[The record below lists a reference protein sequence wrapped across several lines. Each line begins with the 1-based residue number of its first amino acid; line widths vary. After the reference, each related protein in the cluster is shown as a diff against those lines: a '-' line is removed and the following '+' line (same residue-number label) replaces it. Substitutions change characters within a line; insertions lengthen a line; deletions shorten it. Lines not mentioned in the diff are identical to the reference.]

1 MKKYIKLFII
11 LSGITFSLSS
21 CLKETSHPPLYGW
34 GTSNVV
40 SFQDNGGADGSG
52 TGYASVPTSPYPL
65 YKFSYASPLTND
77 TAGLD
82 AIVIYGPDPAPED
95 ITVNLEIDTA
105 ALTAFNNANGTS
117 FVVPSD
123 NAIYSF
129 PSSVVIKKGES
140 QAKAH
145 VVITTTSSFDY
156 SASYAL
162 PLTITSA
169 AGAIVS
175 SNFSTEINSFVI
187 QNKYAGNY
195 NAVGYVYH
203 PSAPRDLSLT
213 VNLITV
219 DPNTV
224 AVPFGDLGSSGYYA
238 IVNIDPTTNAL
249 TITSGTAGVDM
260 YPLDALPTSNPGYT
274 PPPEWTES
282 SKCNNTYDPSTGTF
296 YLRIGYLGSTGWRVS
311 EEILTPQ

>member
-1 MKKYIKLFII
+1 MKKYITAFMIFTG
-11 LSGITFSLSS
+11 LSLGLSS

-34 GTSNVV
+34 GTSNVI

-52 TGYASVPTSPYPL
+52 TSYAAVPTTPYPL
-65 YKFSYASPLTND
+65 YSFSFASPLTND
-77 TAGLD
+77 TAGFD

-95 ITVNLEIDTA
+95 ITVNLEINTD
-105 ALTAFNNANGTS
+105 ALTEFNNANGTS
-117 FVVPSD
+117 YVVPSD

-156 SASYAL
+156 SLSYAL

-169 AGAIVS
+169 TGATIS

-195 NAVGYVYH
+195 DATGYFYH
-203 PSAPRDLSLT
+203 PSAPRTFSLT
-213 VNLITV
+213 ANLITV

-224 AVPFGDLGSSGYYA
+224 AIPLGDLGSSGYYA
-238 IVNIDPTTNAL
+238 LVNIDPTTNAL
-249 TITSGTAGVDM
+249 SITSGTAGVDM
-260 YPLDALPTSNPGYT
+260 YPLDALPTSNPGYAAQ
-274 PPPEWTES
+274 WDQS
-282 SKCNNTYDPSTGTF
+282 SQCNNTYDPSTGTF
-296 YLRIGYLGSTGWRVS
+296 YLRIGYLGSSGWRVS

>member
-1 MKKYIKLFII
+1 MKKYIASFII
-11 LSGITFSLSS
+11 LLGVTLSLSS

-34 GTSNVV
+34 STSSVV

-65 YKFSYASPLTND
+65 YKFSYSSPLTND

-82 AIVIYGPDPAPED
+82 AIVIYGPDAAPAD

-117 FVVPSD
+117 YVVPSD
-123 NAIYSF
+123 NAIYNI

-145 VVITTTSSFDY
+145 IVITTTSSFDY

-169 AGAIVS
+169 AGATIS

-187 QNKYAGNY
+187 QNKYAGSY
-195 NAVGYVYH
+195 DAVGYFYH
-203 PSAPRDLSLT
+203 PSSPRALSLT
-213 VNLITV
+213 ANLITV

-224 AVPFGDLGSSGYYA
+224 DVPLGDLGGSGYYA
-238 IVNIDPTTNAL
+238 QINIDPTTNAL
-249 TITSGTAGVDM
+249 TISSATAGVDM

-274 PPPEWTES
+274 AQWGQS
-282 SKCNNTYDPSTGTF
+282 SQCNNTYDPSTGKF
-296 YLRIGYLGSTGWRVS
+296 YLRIGYVGSTGWRVS

>member
-1 MKKYIKLFII
+1 MEKYIKSFII
-11 LSGITFSLSS
+11 FFGITFSLCS
-21 CLKETSHPPLYGW
+21 CLKETNHPPLYGW
-34 GTSNVV
+34 STSSVI

-65 YKFSYASPLTND
+65 YNFSFASPLTND
-77 TAGLD
+77 TAGID
-82 AIVIYGPDPAPED
+82 AIVIYGPDPAPGD

-117 FVVPSD
+117 YIVPLD

-145 VVITTTSSFDY
+145 IVITTTSSFDY

-169 AGAIVS
+169 TGATVS

-195 NAVGYVYH
+195 NAVGYFYH
-203 PSAPRDLSLT
+203 PASPRALSL
-213 VNLITV
+213 VANVITV

-224 AVPFGDLGSSGYYA
+224 SVPLGDLGGAGYYA
-238 IVNIDPTTNAL
+238 DIKIDPTTNAL
-249 TITSGTAGVDM
+249 TISSATSGVDM
-260 YPLDALPTSNPGYT
+260 YALDALPTSNPGYT
-274 PPPEWTES
+274 AQWGQS
-282 SKCNNTYDPSTGTF
+282 SQCNNTYDPSTGTF
-296 YLRIGYLGSTGWRVS
+296 YLRIGYVGGTGWRVA
-311 EEILTPQ
+311 EEILTPK

>member
-1 MKKYIKLFII
+1 MKKYIKPLII
-11 LSGITFSLSS
+11 LLSISFSLSS

-34 GTSNVV
+34 GTSSVV

-52 TGYASVPTSPYPL
+52 TSYASVPTSPYPL
-65 YKFSYASPLTND
+65 YKFSYSSPLAND
-77 TAGLD
+77 TAALD

-117 FVVPSD
+117 YVVPAD
-123 NAIYSF
+123 KAIYNF

-162 PLTITSA
+162 PFTITSA
-169 AGAIVS
+169 TGATIS

-187 QNKYAGNY
+187 QNKYAGSY
-195 NAVGYVYH
+195 NATGYFYH
-203 PSAPRDLSLT
+203 PSSPRALSLT
-213 VNLITV
+213 ASLITV

-224 AVPFGDLGSSGYYA
+224 SVPLGDLGSSGYYA
-238 IVNIDPTTNAL
+238 IININPTTNAL

-260 YPLDALPTSNPGYT
+260 YALDALPTSNPGYT
-274 PPPEWTES
+274 AQWAES
-282 SKCNNTYDPSTGTF
+282 SKCNNTYDPSTKTF
-296 YLRIGYLGSTGWRVS
+296 YLRIGYVGGTGWRVA